1 MSNIRPPA
9 AVSYIA
15 AAKFKNEW
23 LKYKLD
29 VFLGVTYFFISNVY
43 VKKKFVWRVENRV
56 FKIAITTK

>member
-43 VKKKFVWRVENRV
+43 VKKIIV
-56 FKIAITTK
+56 

>member
-1 MSNIRPPA
+1 MYALHSHMAKTRETSNIRPPA

-43 VKKKFVWRVENRV
+43 VKKIIV
-56 FKIAITTK
+56 